1 MKIFKHYA
9 WDMMSLSV
17 IAAVIGI
24 FFFRFFW
31 PEPLLIVT
39 PEFGRSDAWH
49 SSYSLMAMLSTAL
62 RSGSLPTWTPLIGNG
77 IPLDGEVMGTFY
89 PVTFFLFRFL
99 PLSLAYNLLI
109 VISLFVLASGMYVW
123 LRFLGIGRIGALT
136 PSLVLPISGMII
148 PRLEHIMIIPGLS
161 LLPWIMI
168 ATIMLIAHP
177 TKKYAAILS
186 VTVGIQILAAFPQV
200 TFISLLLSFTYYL
213 LTLWGDRQVM
223 HRIILYALAIV
234 LSIGIGSIQLL
245 PSYAY
250 AKNSTI
256 SDGFNPSMSSFF
268 AFPPNHFLTFLNP
281 FALGNPKI
289 GTYPDFI
296 KSGGSIFWEN
306 SAFVGLVPLILV
318 GITLLMVLRGSF
330 DAKRRTHI
338 TVMLCLLVI
347 AALLMLGYHSP
358 LYIIYSFWPFSNFRT
373 PSRFL
378 WMFVFVLLTISA
390 YGADALWKQKTWR
403 RLLRV
408 FLVTAICLNTAHVAW
423 VWWDYH
429 ALARTSSW
437 QSPPEVIP
445 FLVPEKRI
453 YTYGFAATYNAEY
466 TTRGFASIDQ
476 YDFFRNLL
484 APNTNV
490 FWNIPHTDAYPGVVL
505 RRSSI
510 VKNLL
515 TEEIRT
521 DEGHRVATPS
531 GIAKKLL
538 DMGAIGSIISTVSF
552 PTTKTLDFIHT
563 FHRNDVSI
571 NVYHNPDALAR
582 AYFSD
587 DIRVA
592 RTVGQAKNALSA
604 PDFIPGKTILAEE
617 QLPIEKKDR
626 GEGTARIV
634 CDTPTVVCIAAS
646 HLSHSQILVLA
657 DTYYPEWHAFIDGQA
672 TRIYPVNIN
681 QRGVIVPS
689 GDHTVEMRYDSLY
702 FRLGSIITIF
712 TSVIIIVLV
721 VYPQARVVSGTAGKA
736 RR

>member
-9 WDMMSLSV
+9 WDVMSLSV
-17 IAAVIGI
+17 IATVIGI

-49 SSYSLMAMLSTAL
+49 SSYSLMSMLSTAL
-62 RSGSLPTWTPLIGNG
+62 RSGSLPSWTPLIGNG

-99 PLSLAYNLLI
+99 SLSVAYNLLI
-109 VISLFVLASGMYVW
+109 VISLFILGVGMYVW
-123 LRFLGIGRIGALT
+123 LKILGVGRVAALSS
-136 PSLVLPISGMII
+136 SLVLPLSGVII

-168 ATIMLIAHP
+168 ATHMLMSHP
-177 TKKYAAILS
+177 SKKYAAILS
-186 VTVGIQILAAFPQV
+186 MTVGIQILAAFPQV
-200 TFISLLLSFTYYL
+200 TFISLLLSFIYYL
-213 LTLWGDRQVM
+213 LMLWRDPKVL
-223 HRIILYALAIV
+223 HRIILYALAIL
-234 LSIGIGSIQLL
+234 LSIGIGAIQLL

-268 AFPPNHFLTFLNP
+268 SFPPKHFLTFLNP
-281 FALGNPKI
+281 FALGNPKN

-306 SAFVGLVPLILV
+306 SAFVGLAPLILA
-318 GITLLMVLRGSF
+318 GIPLIMFLRGSF
-330 DAKRRTHI
+330 DAKRRTHV
-338 TVMLCLLVI
+338 TVMLCLLGV

-378 WMFVFVLLTISA
+378 WMFVFVLLTLSS
-390 YGADALWKQKTWR
+390 YGVDALWKQKYWR

-408 FLVTAICLNTAHVAW
+408 FLIITICFNTTHVAW
-423 VWWDYH
+423 IWWDYH

-437 QSPPEVIP
+437 QTPPEVIP
-445 FLVPEKRI
+445 FLKAGERI
-453 YTYGFAATYNAEY
+453 YTYGFAAAYNAEY

-490 FWNIPHTDAYPGVVL
+490 FWNIPHADAYPGVVL

-521 DEGHRVATPS
+521 DEGHHVATLS
-531 GIAKKLL
+531 GVAEKLL
-538 DMGAIGSIISTVSF
+538 DMGAVGSIISTVSF
-552 PTTKTLDFIHT
+552 PTTKTLDFIHA
-563 FHRNDVSI
+563 FHRNDVSL

-582 AYFSD
+582 VYVSD

-592 RTVGQAKNALSA
+592 RTVAQAKNALSA

-617 QLPIEKKDR
+617 QLPIEKKGR
-626 GEGTARIV
+626 GEETARIV

-646 HLSHSQILVLA
+646 HLAHPQVLVLA
-657 DTYYPEWHAFIDGQA
+657 DTYYPEWHAFIDGKA
-672 TRIYPVNIN
+672 TRMYPVNIN
-681 QRGVIVPS
+681 QRGVIVPA
-689 GDHTVEMRYDSLY
+689 GDHTVEFRYDSLY

-712 TSVIIIVLV
+712 TSIIVIVLV
-721 VYPQARVVSGTAGKA
+721 VYPRSRVVSGIVHKA
-736 RR
+736 SR